1 MQDNELTAK
10 RAASTL
16 KRLLPLLTEKY
27 KNKVEEG
34 EWLGYIQRLGK
45 YFPKLFELL
54 QYVYGTQYDFFYHL
68 SEILNTATQAWID
81 RPAELKALDAIR
93 ENDPLWYQSN
103 RMVGAVCYVDLF
115 SVDLKGMKEKIPY
128 LKELG
133 ITYLH
138 LMPIFKS
145 PEGDNDGGYAVS
157 SYRDI
162 DAELGTMEDLKELA
176 GELRNQG
183 ISLVLDFV
191 FNHTSDE
198 HEWAKLA
205 LSGNEEFQDYYRM
218 FNGRE
223 IPDQFE
229 KTITPVFQNDHP
241 GCFTYRSRI
250 KKWVWTTFHN
260 YQWDL
265 NYENPAVFNS
275 MAADMLFLSNAGVE
289 ILRLDAVAFIWKKLG
304 TNCENLPEAHTIIKA
319 FNAVM
324 KIVAPSFLFKS
335 EAIVHPDE
343 VNKYISEDE
352 CQLSYNPQMMA
363 LLWESLATGKT
374 VLLRHALEKRFNI
387 PKNCM
392 WVNYIRCHDDIGWT
406 FSNEDAEEL
415 GINPAEHRTFLSDFY
430 IGRFKGSFAKGLPFQ
445 EDPNTKEGRVSGTTA
460 SLAGLE
466 QALKEND
473 KGKIDL
479 AISRILLL
487 HGVILTIGGIPL
499 IYIGDGIGMLND
511 YDYEKSPEK
520 VGDTRWIH
528 RPDFDWERLKEKSD
542 PESIIGKIFNGLL
555 KLIRLREKTQ
565 ALSGS
570 ETEFADTGNDNVLA
584 YFRNYESN
592 SVFVL
597 ANFSNEE
604 QNIAGNRLRLLG
616 LSKTITDIVGGKTI
630 TATQNLT
637 LEPYQFMVLIGVR

>member
-1 MQDNELTAK
+1 
-10 RAASTL
+10 
-16 KRLLPLLTEKY
+16 
-27 KNKVEEG
+27 
-34 EWLGYIQRLGK
+34 
-45 YFPKLFELL
+45 
-54 QYVYGTQYDFFYHL
+54 
-68 SEILNTATQAWID
+68 
-81 RPAELKALDAIR
+81 
-93 ENDPLWYQSN
+93 
-103 RMVGAVCYVDLF
+103 
-115 SVDLKGMKEKIPY
+115 
-128 LKELG
+128 
-133 ITYLH
+133 
-138 LMPIFKS
+138 
-145 PEGDNDGGYAVS
+145 
-157 SYRDI
+157 
-162 DAELGTMEDLKELA
+162 
-176 GELRNQG
+176 
-183 ISLVLDFV
+183 
-191 FNHTSDE
+191 
-198 HEWAKLA
+198 
-205 LSGNEEFQDYYRM
+205 
-218 FNGRE
+218 
-223 IPDQFE
+223 
-229 KTITPVFQNDHP
+229 
-241 GCFTYRSRI
+241 
-250 KKWVWTTFHN
+250 
-260 YQWDL
+260 
-265 NYENPAVFNS
+265 
-275 MAADMLFLSNAGVE
+275 
-289 ILRLDAVAFIWKKLG
+289 
-304 TNCENLPEAHTIIKA
+304 
-319 FNAVM
+319 
-324 KIVAPSFLFKS
+324 
-335 EAIVHPDE
+335 
-343 VNKYISEDE
+343 EDE